1 MESLPEVA
9 TDVSQSSHRV
19 PISNWKGGQ
28 SPGGEALPVS
38 GWAHTYWR
46 LNPVSFGAPPSV
58 RLLQLWRAWSPPAN
72 LEVLA
77 SQLFQNYQSPQNA
90 KVLFLGFFKKMC
102 LLHHHTT
109 IQRKNFRFFA
119 KCVFLKI
126 AFGQRPEMERQRGLW
141 GLLRYIH
148 EDQEQQ
154 KEDSSFCRALGCL
167 GAVEA

>member
-58 RLLQLWRAWSPPAN
+58 QLLQLWRAWSPPAN

-90 KVLFLGFFKKMC
+90 KVLFLGFFKKNVSSPPSHNNPKEKFQVLCQMRIFKDC
-102 LLHHHTT
+102 IWPNTRDGTSERTVGVAEVHPRGPGAAEGGQL
-109 IQRKNFRFFA
+109 
-119 KCVFLKI
+119 FL
-126 AFGQRPEMERQRGLW
+126 
-141 GLLRYIH
+141 
-148 EDQEQQ
+148 
-154 KEDSSFCRALGCL
+154 
-167 GAVEA
+167 